1 MAPTAWALA
10 DFLDRAFHAEDVA
23 DGGKGDD
30 FRLVVDLG
38 QVFFGE
44 VAFFVE
50 VHVIEFSPGL
60 LADALPRDQVGM
72 MFRNGNDDLIALL
85 QARFCIAAGYE
96 VQRFCRIA
104 DEDDFFR
111 RSGIDE
117 FTDCFAGFV
126 VQFTGF
132 DAEDVGAAMGITVV
146 MFQEVY
152 DGMDDL
158 VRFLRRRSII
168 KVNDLMSIMDFSQDG
183 EIFAY
188 I

>member
-1 MAPTAWALA
+1 MGLGD

-96 VQRFCRIA
+96 V
-104 DEDDFFR
+104 
-111 RSGIDE
+111 
-117 FTDCFAGFV
+117 
-126 VQFTGF
+126 
-132 DAEDVGAAMGITVV
+132 
-146 MFQEVY
+146 
-152 DGMDDL
+152 
-158 VRFLRRRSII
+158 
-168 KVNDLMSIMDFSQDG
+168 
-183 EIFAY
+183 
-188 I
+188 